1 MTEQQTPSADTV
13 GAAAAPLQIGE
24 AVAGRK
30 LKLTLARVLAFSGG
44 PFDEPGWPHP
54 NLHTSIDKAR
64 EAGLDNIIAS
74 GTQSEGLLIGL
85 LIDTFGAEWLR
96 SGTLDVRF
104 LKPVSVGTVIQPMLR
119 CTRRDVAQNTTHV
132 SMECWCQTERGERVI
147 EGTAHCAAP
156 DPGSSIT

>member
-1 MTEQQTPSADTV
+1 MTEQPTRSLEGIGP
-13 GAAAAPLQIGE
+13 AAASLQIGE
-24 AVAGRK
+24 TVAGRE

-44 PFDEPGWPHP
+44 PFDELGWPHP

-85 LIDTFGAEWLR
+85 LLATFGAEWLR
-96 SGTLDVRF
+96 GGTLDVRF

-119 CTRRDVAQNTTHV
+119 CTGRDVALDRIRVNV
-132 SMECWCQTERGERVI
+132 ECWCQTALGERVI
-147 EGTAHCAAP
+147 EGTGHCAVPNVGRHIA
-156 DPGSSIT
+156 